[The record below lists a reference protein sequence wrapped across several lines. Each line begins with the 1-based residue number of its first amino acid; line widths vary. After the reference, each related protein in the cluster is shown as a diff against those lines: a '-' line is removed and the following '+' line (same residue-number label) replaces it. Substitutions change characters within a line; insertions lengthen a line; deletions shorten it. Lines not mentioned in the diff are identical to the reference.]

1 MARQKGTANFSGTLE
16 VLAGGPIDARSVVP
30 TLADL
35 TVASNFPYAYVGLE
49 TYVVS
54 ENKKYRLIA
63 ADVTQSS
70 NWEEIGSGGGG
81 GGGEG
86 GKMLTGTLLASGWVN
101 NSQTVTVSGV
111 KADTIGTVG
120 ILNTATAEQVTA
132 AKSAGI
138 VATGLAANSVTFKC
152 DNVPSVDIPFG
163 VLIPGGGG
171 GAEIDIDDA
180 LSSTS
185 ENPVQNKVIT
195 GALDATYKTTDGTII
210 GAFQDNDYFPYFSPG
225 YTPPQKKISGANIK
239 TTIKNYLENYF
250 LKSVPTASANV
261 LGGIKVGNNL
271 SIDANG
277 VLSAEGGSV
286 PIVAN
291 QFEKSD
297 LYSTTEKIVGC
308 WVDGRPV
315 YQKTISCG
323 TFPNNSTKQV
333 AHGISNLSQVVK
345 IFGFA
350 KNTVNN
356 EWNMIPIAMQSSN
369 LLQYQVRCKITL
381 TNVEIIT
388 GTSYEQAMD
397 CYITIQY
404 TKTTDAANSFNY
416 ADENDYSTNEKI
428 VGFWIDG
435 KPVYQ
440 KSFSESGVSLSN
452 SKQYQKTITGLKIK
466 QIIKCSSYVKGAN
479 GYGFAGGESGQSDFW
494 FTFWTY
500 LDNLYL
506 SLKYNDPNSNTADY
520 CCTIQYTKTTD

>member
-81 GGGEG
+81 GGEEG
-86 GKMLTGTLLASGWVN
+86 GKMLTGTLLAAGWTN
-101 NSQTVTVSGV
+101 NSQTVTVTGV
-111 KADTIGTVG
+111 KSDTIGTVG
-120 ILNTATAEQVTA
+120 ILSNATAAQVEA

-138 VATGLAANSVTFKC
+138 VATGLGTNSVSFKC
-152 DNVPSVDIPFG
+152 DSVPAIDIPFG
-163 VLIPGGGG
+163 VLIPGGSSGG
-171 GAEIDIDDA
+171 DIDVDDA
-180 LSSTS
+180 LSSNS
-185 ENPVQNKVIT
+185 ENPVQNKVIKA
-195 GALDATYKTTDGTII
+195 ALDGKVNAVNGKGLST
-210 GAFQDNDYFPYFSPG
+210 NDYTTEEKNKLSGLSNYDDTALRG
-225 YTPPQKKISGANIK
+225 LIAGKQDALTAGNGIDITNNVISA
-239 TTIKNYLENYF
+239 
-250 LKSVPTASANV
+250 
-261 LGGIKVGNNL
+261 GI
-271 SIDANG
+271 
-277 VLSAEGGSV
+277 

-291 QFEKSD
+291 QFDKANI
-297 LYSTTEKIVGC
+297 YSTTEKVVGC
-308 WVDGRPV
+308 WTDGRPI

-323 TFPNNSTKQV
+323 TFPNNATKQI
-333 AHGISNLSQVVK
+333 AHGISNLGQVVK

-404 TKTTDAANSFNY
+404 TKTTDAANSFKY
-416 ADENDYSTNEKI
+416 ADENDYSTTEHI
-428 VGFWIDG
+428 VGTWIDG

-452 SKQYQKTITGLKIK
+452 TKEYSKTISGLKIK
-466 QIIKCSSYVKGAN
+466 QIVRCSSYVKGGN
-479 GYGFAGGESGQSDFW
+479 GYAFAAGESGRSDFW
-494 FTFWTY
+494 FSCWTHS
-500 LDNLYL
+500 DDLYL
-506 SLKYNDPNSNTADY
+506 GLRYNDVNSNTADY